1 MKDENQAA
9 TSEVANEL
17 NSKCQAATNEQQT
30 HGVVG
35 SLDTR
40 WVVGVVGVVGVIVK
54 IIKLYDHQ

>member
-40 WVVGVVGVVGVIVK
+40 CNHEGWSRWSRWSHCKNYKVV
-54 IIKLYDHQ
+54 